1 MDIFEQVNK
10 VIKNMETRE
19 KKDRV
24 GNLVIEALVLEEM
37 SQQYRKSIEQSK
49 WDEARDYIQNI
60 SKLVIAILSE

>member
-10 VIKNMETRE
+10 VIKNKETRE

-24 GNLVIEALVLEEM
+24 GNLVVEALVLEEM
-37 SQQYRKSIEQSK
+37 SQEYRKCIEQSK